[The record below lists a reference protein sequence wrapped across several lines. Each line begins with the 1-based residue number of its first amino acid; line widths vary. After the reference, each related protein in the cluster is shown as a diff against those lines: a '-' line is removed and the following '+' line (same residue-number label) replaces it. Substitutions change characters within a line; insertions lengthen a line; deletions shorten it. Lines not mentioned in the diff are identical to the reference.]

1 MTATA
6 DDIIGACES
15 EWDAHKADCS
25 GFVNAVAA
33 RLQVPLHG
41 MANDIV
47 NAISRLPWS
56 RLPDGA
62 EAAKSAAAG
71 RFVVAGI
78 KGSDQA
84 EPSQHGHVVV
94 IVRGELARGRYPT
107 AYWGQLGDVGRK
119 AATINFAW
127 NSQDRDRVIYAAV

>member
-6 DDIIGACES
+6 DDIIAVCES
-15 EWDAHKADCS
+15 VWDEHKADCS

-47 NAISRLPWS
+47 NAISQPPWS
-56 RLPDGA
+56 RLPDGV

-71 RFVVAGI
+71 RVVVGGL
-78 KGSDQA
+78 KGGDQA
-84 EPSQHGHVVV
+84 KPAEHGHVVV
-94 IVRGELARGRYPT
+94 VRPG
-107 AYWGQLGDVGRK
+107 
-119 AATINFAW
+119 
-127 NSQDRDRVIYAAV
+127 